1 MARSGKAR
9 SLWFVAIGKKDK
21 PSLPLQWEGYLW
33 TAPELLRQ
41 SELCREVKGTQKG
54 DVYSF
59 GIILHELIARQG
71 PFSLCIDCT
80 ECCPPPFAALEEKE
94 EQQQLCAM
102 SAEEV
107 VRRVV
112 SLAESLSSP

>member
-1 MARSGKAR
+1 
-9 SLWFVAIGKKDK
+9 
-21 PSLPLQWEGYLW
+21 
-33 TAPELLRQ
+33 
-41 SELCREVKGTQKG
+41 VKGTQKG

-71 PFSLCIDCT
+71 PFNLITDCT
-80 ECCPPPFAALEEKE
+80 TECYGTEEKE
-94 EQQQLCAM
+94 EMM

-112 SLAESLSSP
+112 SPFIHSIKDP